1 MAARRLHKLLETG
14 ARAPEFRLPL
24 LDGGEAGLQELRAR
38 GPVLLAF
45 FKITCPV
52 CQMTFPFLERIHA
65 AGTHAAGTHAA
76 GTLRIYGISQ
86 NDPADTR
93 EFNLEFGVTFPTL
106 LDTEE
111 SGFPVSND
119 YGIASV
125 PTLFLVEP
133 TGTLSFVSE
142 GWSRKEIAWLAN
154 KSASKSANQS
164 GGQLGNQSGSQ
175 AGVSVFRP
183 GDNVPEW
190 KPG

>member
-1 MAARRLHKLLETG
+1 MAARRPRKLLETSS
-14 ARAPEFRLPL
+14 RAPEFRLAL
-24 LDGGEAGLQELRAR
+24 LDGGEAGLQELRAH

-52 CQMTFPFLERIHA
+52 CQMTFPFLERIH
-65 AGTHAAGTHAA
+65 TAGTHAA
-76 GTLRIYGISQ
+76 GTLQIYGISQ

-93 EFNLEFGVTFPTL
+93 EFNREFGVTFPTL
-106 LDTEE
+106 LDTED

-133 TGTLSFVSE
+133 AGTVSFVSE
-142 GWSRKEIAWLAN
+142 GWSRKEIAWLG
-154 KSASKSANQS
+154 NQS
-164 GGQLGNQSGSQ
+164 GSQLGNQSGSQ

>member
-1 MAARRLHKLLETG
+1 MYTEVMAARRPHKLLATG
-14 ARAPEFRLPL
+14 SLAPEFRLPL
-24 LDGGEAGLQELRAR
+24 LDGGEAGLRELRGR

-52 CQMTFPFLERIHA
+52 CQMTFPFLERL
-65 AGTHAAGTHAA
+65 HAA
-76 GTLRIYGISQ
+76 GTLQVYGISQ
-86 NDPADTR
+86 NDAADTR
-93 EFNLEFGVTFPTL
+93 EFNREFEVTFPTL

-133 TGTLSFVSE
+133 AGTVSFVNE
-142 GWSRKEIAWLAN
+142 GWSKREIAWL
-154 KSASKSANQS
+154 
-164 GGQLGNQSGSQ
+164 GGQ
-175 AGVSVFRP
+175 AGVSVIRQT
-183 GDNVPEW
+183 DNVPEW

>member
-1 MAARRLHKLLETG
+1 MAAGRSHKLLAAG

-24 LDGGEAGLQELRAR
+24 LDGGEVALQELRAR

-45 FKITCPV
+45 FQITCPV
-52 CQMTFPFLERIHA
+52 CL
-65 AGTHAAGTHAA
+65 HAA
-76 GTLRIYGISQ
+76 GTLQIYGVSQ

-93 EFNLEFGVTFPTL
+93 EFNREFGVTFPTL
-106 LDTEE
+106 LDTED

-133 TGTLSFVSE
+133 AGTVSFVSE
-142 GWSRKEIAWLAN
+142 GWSKKEIARLAN
-154 KSASKSANQS
+154 QSANQPGS
-164 GGQLGNQSGSQ
+164 QSGNQAGSHT
-175 AGVSVFRP
+175 GVSVFRE